1 MSRSPNGKGLDR
13 RKVYMLSEKP
23 RGGTE
28 RFQVRSQ
35 MGQKITLGFKE
46 S

>member
-1 MSRSPNGKGLDR
+1 
-13 RKVYMLSEKP
+13 MLFEKS

-35 MGQKITLGFKE
+35 MGQKITYLRRIEDRVEE
-46 S
+46 SGK